1 MAEDRPTEKPPF
13 WTSLPGILTASA
25 TAVGAVTALVTALYT
40 AGIIGQPK
48 PEPKPA
54 PPSVTQPSTAPQ
66 PAADETGQR
75 IDDARRQEQA
85 AAEALQKAKAEAD
98 RLRQELAATKQR
110 EAEARKQAELEAAKR
125 RAEEAERARLQAE
138 ADLDRL
144 RREREAAEATQR
156 ETARPAQDT
165 VDFKVGVQG
174 AKVTLDVRYVF
185 DPSRKGPIYASAS
198 LLYQG
203 KRIAAPKEKPRPLT
217 QSKGDVRMELVVRPE
232 RGRQSDELEVYLTE
246 GRERIAVRR
255 IPFVRT
261 FESGVS
267 VSSAGTGTSLT
278 SLDTILDYRV
288 AVSGTEVTIKVLYSF
303 DPARKGPIYASASLL
318 YQGKRI
324 AVPRDRAQ
332 PLTESKGTAQIP
344 LVVRTNLGR
353 QSDEIEIVLLEGKDR
368 FVTRR
373 FPFERSFDGAS

>member
-54 PPSVTQPSTAPQ
+54 PPPVTQPSPSPQ
-66 PAADETGQR
+66 PAADETSQKSE
-75 IDDARRQEQA
+75 DARRQEQA
-85 AAEALQKAKAEAD
+85 AAEALQKATAEAD
-98 RLRQELAATKQR
+98 RLRRELDASRKR
-110 EAEARKQAELEAAKR
+110 EVEARTQSELDAARR
-125 RAEEAERARLQAE
+125 RAEEAEGARLRAE
-138 ADLDRL
+138 AELNRL
-144 RREREAAEATQR
+144 RREREAAELSQR
-156 ETARPAQDT
+156 GTAPFVQDT

-174 AKVTLDVRYVF
+174 AKVTLDVRYTF

-203 KRIAAPKEKPRPLT
+203 KRISAPQEKPRPLT

-232 RGRQSDELEVYLTE
+232 RGRQSDELEVYVTE

-261 FESGVS
+261 FESGL
-267 VSSAGTGTSLT
+267 SASPAGAGTSLT
-278 SLDTILDYRV
+278 NLDTILDYRV

-332 PLTESKGTAQIP
+332 SLTESKGTAQIP

-368 FVTRR
+368 FVIRR
-373 FPFERSFDGAS
+373 FPFVRSFDGAS